1 MGKFHFFG
9 KVAVF
14 LIFFSPLSS
23 ALLNT
28 DSGRFSLKTE
38 LSRLLDKAP
47 DLHNAFQKGDP
58 DMIRREVLLTQ
69 GIIKDLYG
77 KVLHNIP
84 HLQRRTHALRLLKAI
99 EGQLEA
105 LSFQDL
111 SSGETAEKHHRKRL
125 FNSFVELARVY
136 NLENTEKQAFYCHLD
151 KSAWIQSGSRPENPV
166 SPHHKNC
173 GRRVW

>member
-1 MGKFHFFG
+1 MGKLHSFG
-9 KVAVF
+9 KIAPL
-14 LIFFSPLSS
+14 LIFFSFTSS
-23 ALLNT
+23 AILNT
-28 DSGRFSLKTE
+28 DGGSFSLKTE

-47 DLHNAFQKGDP
+47 DLHNAFQKEDRKT
-58 DMIRREVLLTQ
+58 IHREVLLTQ

-77 KVLHNIP
+77 KVLHIT
-84 HLQRRTHALRLLKAI
+84 HLQRRGHALRLLKAI
-99 EGQLEA
+99 EEQLSA

-111 SSGETAEKHHRKRL
+111 SNKPVEKRHRKKL
-125 FNSFVELARVY
+125 FNGFVELARVY
-136 NLENTEKQAFYCHLD
+136 DLQNTEKQAFYCHLD